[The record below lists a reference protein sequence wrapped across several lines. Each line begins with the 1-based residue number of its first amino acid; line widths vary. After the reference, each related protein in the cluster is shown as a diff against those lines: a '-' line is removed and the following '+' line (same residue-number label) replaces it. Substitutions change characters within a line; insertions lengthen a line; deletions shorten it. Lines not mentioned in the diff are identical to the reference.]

1 MSGKL
6 TLPAGVT
13 PQDLMDEVTAC
24 TAVLAGAQRNYDV
37 KNYPPPRM
45 LSHLT
50 STELEAIELMDSIDT
65 HGCSEY

>member
-45 LSHLT
+45 
-50 STELEAIELMDSIDT
+50 
-65 HGCSEY
+65 